1 MSFIKIDICKAGA
14 FGPNVCVGDEVNAC
28 ANSSSDDKEKNIC
41 IYSAAYRRACFLQR
55 NVNNK

>member
-14 FGPNVCVGDEVNAC
+14 FGPSVCVGDEVNAC

-41 IYSAAYRRACFLQR
+41 IYSAAYRRACFFA
-55 NVNNK
+55 KKC